1 MCIRSVTKSMSVRLC
16 KNTEEN
22 IGHSG
27 RSNMKEE
34 KVKVRECSTKN
45 NEQKC
50 CLVVWPLQTFWA
62 SVDLHQW
69 SYKYVRNVARFVY
82 MLERKNKHSK
92 NFVVRG
98 RLCAQPRSGWLVPS
112 WKIRHFSRH
121 FCCMFSLQSIIGSL
135 NNQDGDDYKWIRAT
149 WNFIA
154 LILTRSI
161 RKNVGKIF
169 LELNSKRLYQNS
181 GREKESR
188 CLVFTSSTQ
197 REIRDFHVVVMLRQ
211 QRNVQKTVMYVQSCF
226 ANVDGGEM
234 ATGDAINQAR
244 GLARK
249 PLLSDKRDK
258 EHAFLMRKG

>member
-1 MCIRSVTKSMSVRLC
+1 MLSCGLTSP
-16 KNTEEN
+16 N
-22 IGHSG
+22 I
-27 RSNMKEE
+27 
-34 KVKVRECSTKN
+34 
-45 NEQKC
+45 
-50 CLVVWPLQTFWA
+50 WA

-112 WKIRHFSRH
+112 WKIRRFSRH

-135 NNQDGDDYKWIRAT
+135 NNQDGDDYKWIRA
-149 WNFIA
+149 
-154 LILTRSI
+154 LIPTRSI

-181 GREKESR
+181 GREKESH

-197 REIRDFHVVVMLRQ
+197 REIRHFHVVIMLQQ
-211 QRNVQKTVMYVQSCF
+211 QRNVQKTVMHVQSCF
-226 ANVDGGEM
+226 TNVDGEEM

-249 PLLSDKRDK
+249 CLLSDKRDK

>member
-1 MCIRSVTKSMSVRLC
+1 MSCALGLLQKACLLGSARILRKILDTQGGLIWKRKRLKSGNVQ
-16 KNTEEN
+16 
-22 IGHSG
+22 
-27 RSNMKEE
+27 
-34 KVKVRECSTKN
+34 
-45 NEQKC
+45 QKIMNKSAV
-50 CLVVWPLQTFWA
+50 LWF
-62 SVDLHQW
+62 DL
-69 SYKYVRNVARFVY
+69 
-82 MLERKNKHSK
+82 
-92 NFVVRG
+92 VRG

-112 WKIRHFSRH
+112 WKIRRFSRH

-135 NNQDGDDYKWIRAT
+135 NNQDGDDYKRIRAT

-154 LILTRSI
+154 LIPTRSI
-161 RKNVGKIF
+161 RTNVGKIF

-211 QRNVQKTVMYVQSCF
+211 QRNVQKTVMHVQSCF

-258 EHAFLMRKG
+258 EHAFLMRKSQQSGHLRSQQVTRYPHRLPASSLQWPRCK